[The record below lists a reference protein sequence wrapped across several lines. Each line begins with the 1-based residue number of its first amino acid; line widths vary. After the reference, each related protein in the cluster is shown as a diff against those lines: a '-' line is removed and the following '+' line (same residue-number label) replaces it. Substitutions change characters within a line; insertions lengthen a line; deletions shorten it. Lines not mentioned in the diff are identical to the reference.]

1 MNFARWVAIY
11 GPTYLTGLGWT
22 AVTAVGA
29 AGGAIV
35 WGCALLLIRMSAGR
49 WGARGVDAY
58 VQLFRNTPVLLPI
71 YLIYFAFP
79 MIGLPWPAVVCG
91 GLALIL
97 QNGAYISEILRGSVN
112 AIDRVQ
118 FDAAR
123 SIGLAPWN
131 TFRKVVLPQV
141 LVYSIPALGN
151 QTVLLL
157 KDTSLLSAVGM
168 QANQV
173 DLTSFGQQGLVDFAL
188 GAHHVGS
195 AYRTFLRHV
204 KRFVSTGM
212 RFVLDD
218 AGNFGNHVSTALDL
232 HAVADLD
239 AETLNLVHVMQR
251 GPANRRATDRHR
263 LQHCNWG

>member
-1 MNFARWVAIY
+1 MNFARWVTIY

-29 AGGAIV
+29 AVGALI
-35 WGCALLLIRMSAGR
+35 WGCLLLLIRLSGGR
-49 WGARGVDAY
+49 WGARSVDAY

-97 QNGAYISEILRGSVN
+97 QNGAYISEILRGGVN

-123 SIGLAPWN
+123 SIGLAPWI

-157 KDTSLLSAVGM
+157 KDTSLLSAISITELTM
-168 QANQV
+168 QAKL
-173 DLTSFGQQGLVDFAL
+173 LTEQTGAAYEAFIVVALLYLLLVS
-188 GAHHVGS
+188 G
-195 AYRTFLRHV
+195 TE
-204 KRFVSTGM
+204 
-212 RFVLDD
+212 VL
-218 AGNFGNHVSTALDL
+218 FRVTHR
-232 HAVADLD
+232 AV
-239 AETLNLVHVMQR
+239 R
-251 GPANRRATDRHR
+251 WR
-263 LQHCNWG
+263 

>member
-29 AGGAIV
+29 ACGALI
-35 WGCALLLIRMSAGR
+35 WGCALLLIRLSAGR
-49 WGARGVDAY
+49 WGARVVDAY

-123 SIGLAPWN
+123 SIGLAPWS

-157 KDTSLLSAVGM
+157 KDTSLLSAISITELTM
-168 QANQV
+168 QAKL
-173 DLTSFGQQGLVDFAL
+173 LTEQTGAAYEAFIVVALLYLLLVSGTEVLF
-188 GAHHVGS
+188 
-195 AYRTFLRHV
+195 R
-204 KRFVSTGM
+204 VSH
-212 RFVLDD
+212 R
-218 AGNFGNHVSTALDL
+218 
-232 HAVADLD
+232 AV
-239 AETLNLVHVMQR
+239 R
-251 GPANRRATDRHR
+251 WR
-263 LQHCNWG
+263 

>member
-1 MNFARWVAIY
+1 VNFARWVTIY

-29 AGGAIV
+29 AVGALI
-35 WGCALLLIRMSAGR
+35 WGCLLLLIRLSGGR
-49 WGARGVDAY
+49 WGARSVDAY

-123 SIGLAPWN
+123 SIGLAPWI

-157 KDTSLLSAVGM
+157 KDTSLLSAISITELTM
-168 QANQV
+168 QAKL
-173 DLTSFGQQGLVDFAL
+173 LTEQTGAAYEAFIIVALLYLLLVS
-188 GAHHVGS
+188 G
-195 AYRTFLRHV
+195 TE
-204 KRFVSTGM
+204 
-212 RFVLDD
+212 VL
-218 AGNFGNHVSTALDL
+218 FRVTHR
-232 HAVADLD
+232 AV
-239 AETLNLVHVMQR
+239 R
-251 GPANRRATDRHR
+251 WR
-263 LQHCNWG
+263 

>member
-1 MNFARWVAIY
+1 VNFARWVTIY

-29 AGGAIV
+29 AVGALL
-35 WGCALLLIRMSAGR
+35 WGCMLLLIRLSAGR
-49 WGARGVDAY
+49 WGARSVDAY

-123 SIGLAPWN
+123 SIGLAPWI

-157 KDTSLLSAVGM
+157 KDTSLLSAISITELTM
-168 QANQV
+168 QAKL
-173 DLTSFGQQGLVDFAL
+173 LTEQTGAAYEAFIVVALLYLLLVS
-188 GAHHVGS
+188 G
-195 AYRTFLRHV
+195 TE
-204 KRFVSTGM
+204 
-212 RFVLDD
+212 VL
-218 AGNFGNHVSTALDL
+218 FRVTHR
-232 HAVADLD
+232 AV
-239 AETLNLVHVMQR
+239 R
-251 GPANRRATDRHR
+251 WR
-263 LQHCNWG
+263 

>member
-1 MNFARWVAIY
+1 MNLARWVAIY

-29 AGGAIV
+29 AGGALF
-35 WGCALLLIRMSAGR
+35 WGCALLLIRLSAGR

-79 MIGLPWPAVVCG
+79 MIGMPWPAVVCG

-123 SIGLAPWN
+123 SIGLAPWS

-157 KDTSLLSAVGM
+157 KDTSLLSAISITELTM
-168 QANQV
+168 QAKL
-173 DLTSFGQQGLVDFAL
+173 LTEQTGAAYEAFIVVALLYLLLV
-188 GAHHVGS
+188 S
-195 AYRTFLRHV
+195 ATE
-204 KRFVSTGM
+204 
-212 RFVLDD
+212 VL
-218 AGNFGNHVSTALDL
+218 FRVTHR
-232 HAVADLD
+232 AV
-239 AETLNLVHVMQR
+239 R
-251 GPANRRATDRHR
+251 
-263 LQHCNWG
+263 WG

>member
-1 MNFARWVAIY
+1 MNFARWLAIY

-29 AGGAIV
+29 ACGALI
-35 WGCALLLIRMSAGR
+35 WGCALLLIRLSAGR
-49 WGARGVDAY
+49 WGARSVDAY

-123 SIGLAPWN
+123 SIGLAPWS

-157 KDTSLLSAVGM
+157 KDTSLLSAISITELTM
-168 QANQV
+168 QAKL
-173 DLTSFGQQGLVDFAL
+173 LTEQTGAAYEAFIVVALLYLLLVS
-188 GAHHVGS
+188 G
-195 AYRTFLRHV
+195 TE
-204 KRFVSTGM
+204 
-212 RFVLDD
+212 VL
-218 AGNFGNHVSTALDL
+218 FRVTHR
-232 HAVADLD
+232 AV
-239 AETLNLVHVMQR
+239 R
-251 GPANRRATDRHR
+251 WR
-263 LQHCNWG
+263 

>member
-1 MNFARWVAIY
+1 VNFARWVTIY

-29 AGGAIV
+29 AVGALI
-35 WGCALLLIRMSAGR
+35 WGCILLLIRLSAGR
-49 WGARGVDAY
+49 WGARSVDAY

-123 SIGLAPWN
+123 SIGLAPWI

-157 KDTSLLSAVGM
+157 KDTSLLSAISITELTM
-168 QANQV
+168 QAKL
-173 DLTSFGQQGLVDFAL
+173 LTEQTGAAYEAFIVVALLYLLLVS
-188 GAHHVGS
+188 G
-195 AYRTFLRHV
+195 TE
-204 KRFVSTGM
+204 
-212 RFVLDD
+212 VL
-218 AGNFGNHVSTALDL
+218 FRVTHR
-232 HAVADLD
+232 AV
-239 AETLNLVHVMQR
+239 R
-251 GPANRRATDRHR
+251 WR
-263 LQHCNWG
+263 